1 MMGSGGMIVMDDHTC
16 MVDVA
21 RYFVKFLLDE
31 SCGKCVPCRE
41 GNRRMLE
48 ILQRICDGQGQQ
60 SDIELLE
67 RLSLAMFRG
76 SLCALGQTAPNPV
89 LSTLRYFRPEYE
101 AHIEEH
107 RCPGAVCRAL
117 ITYTINAECNGCT
130 LCARVCPQG
139 AISGEKKKPHVID
152 QAKCDRCGVCLQSC
166 KFDAIDV
173 A

>member
-1 MMGSGGMIVMDDHTC
+1 MIVMDDRNC

-21 RYFVKFLLDE
+21 RYFVKFLVDE

-48 ILQRICDGQGQQ
+48 ILIRICDGEGVA
-60 SDIELLE
+60 SDLDLLE
-67 RLSLAMFRG
+67 RLSRSMMRG

-89 LSTLRYFRPEYE
+89 LSTLRYFRNEYE
-101 AHIEEH
+101 AHIRDH
-107 RCPGAVCRAL
+107 TCPGASCRAL

-130 LCARVCPQG
+130 LCRRACPQK
-139 AISGEKKKPHVID
+139 AIAGEKKQLHVID
-152 QAKCDRCGVCLQSC
+152 QDLCDRCGVCYQSC
-166 KFDAIDV
+166 KFDTIDV